1 MTESVFKM
9 SRMDKAEYDRLVNDH
24 CVCRIAFKGDDHP
37 HVAPFIYVFDGQ
49 FFYFLSTRYGKK
61 VQYFRDN
68 PSVTVEID
76 EYSAD
81 LSLFRF
87 VALPGRLVEVKD
99 AAECRAVRERFVDLV
114 RGLSPNVLSAL
125 GHSPDQPVEILRE
138 ADNNTVWKLVS
149 VDVVKILGLKSHTG

>member
-1 MTESVFKM
+1 MAENVFKM
-9 SRMDKAEYDRLVNDH
+9 PRMKKAEYDRLVRDH
-24 CVCRIAFKGDDHP
+24 CVCRIAFKGGEHP
-37 HVAPFIYVFDGQ
+37 HVAPFVYVFDGR
-49 FFYFLSTRYGKK
+49 FLYFLSTRYGRK

-76 EYSAD
+76 EYSPD

-87 VALPGRLVEVKD
+87 VALPGKLVEVKD
-99 AAECRAVRERFVDLV
+99 AAECRTVRERFIDLV

-125 GHSPDQPVEILRE
+125 GHSPDRPVDILRE

-149 VDVVKILGLKSHTG
+149 VDVAKILGLKSHMG